1 MLASISPFGE
11 RARRQQWLVTIG
23 WYIGASILGA
33 AVLGATAGAL
43 GALVLPASTSVW
55 AGAVTVLGIVAIAAD
70 LGRIPLVSI
79 RRQVNEDWMAR
90 YRGWV
95 YGAGFG
101 LQLGLGVVT
110 IVTTASVYVT
120 VGVELLSCSA
130 VSGALVGAAFGLA
143 RSLPVLALARVD
155 CAERLRSVH
164 VRVQRLAPYARWAT
178 VAVLVLLTISAGLTA
193 ASELA

>member
-1 MLASISPFGE
+1 MLASISPLGE

-23 WYIGASILGA
+23 WYIGASVVGASLLGA
-33 AVLGATAGAL
+33 AAGGVGAL
-43 GALVLPASTSVW
+43 LPASTAVW
-55 AGAVTVLGIVAIAAD
+55 AVAVTLLGLVAIAAD
-70 LGRIPLVSI
+70 LGRIPLLSM
-79 RRQVNEDWMAR
+79 RRQVNEDWLAR

-120 VGVELLSCSA
+120 VGVELLSRSA
-130 VSGALVGAAFGLA
+130 ISGALVGAAFGLA
-143 RSLPVLALARVD
+143 RSVPILALARAD
-155 CAERLRSVH
+155 RADRLRSVH
-164 VRVQRLAPYARWAT
+164 LRLQRLAPFARWGT
-178 VAVLVLLTISAGLTA
+178 VVALAVLTISAGLTA

>member
-1 MLASISPFGE
+1 MLASISPLGE

-23 WYIGASILGA
+23 WYIGASVVGASLLGA
-33 AVLGATAGAL
+33 AAGGVGAL
-43 GALVLPASTSVW
+43 LPASTAVW
-55 AGAVTVLGIVAIAAD
+55 AVAVTLLGLVAIAAD
-70 LGRIPLVSI
+70 LGRIPLLSI
-79 RRQVNEDWMAR
+79 RRQVNEDWLAR

-120 VGVELLSCSA
+120 VGVELLSRSA
-130 VSGALVGAAFGLA
+130 ISGALVGAAFGLA
-143 RSLPVLALARVD
+143 RSVPILALARAD
-155 CAERLRSVH
+155 RADRLRSVH
-164 VRVQRLAPYARWAT
+164 LRLQRLAPFARWGT
-178 VAVLVLLTISAGLTA
+178 VVALAVLTISAGLTA

>member
-1 MLASISPFGE
+1 MLASISPLGE
-11 RARRQQWLVTIG
+11 RARRQQWLVTVG
-23 WYIGASILGA
+23 WYIGASVLGASLLGA
-33 AVLGATAGAL
+33 AAGAV
-43 GALVLPASTSVW
+43 GALVLSASTAVW
-55 AGAVTVLGIVAIAAD
+55 AGAITVLGIVAIAAD

-120 VGVELLSCSA
+120 VAVELLSRSA
-130 VSGALVGAAFGLA
+130 LSGALVGAAFGLA
-143 RSLPVLALARVD
+143 RSLPVLALARAD
-155 CAERLRSVH
+155 RAERLRSVH
-164 VRVQRLAPYARWAT
+164 LRLQRLAPFARWAT
-178 VAVLVLLTISAGLTA
+178 VAALAVLTISAGVAA

>member
-1 MLASISPFGE
+1 MLASISPLGE
-11 RARRQQWLVTIG
+11 RARRQQWLVTVG
-23 WYIGASILGA
+23 WYIGASVLGASLLGA
-33 AVLGATAGAL
+33 AAGAL
-43 GALVLPASTSVW
+43 GALWLPSSTAVW
-55 AGAVTVLGIVAIAAD
+55 AGAVTVLGIVAIATD

-101 LQLGLGVVT
+101 FQLGLGVVT
-110 IVTTASVYVT
+110 IVTTAIVYVT
-120 VGVELLSCSA
+120 VGVELLSRSA

-143 RSLPVLALARVD
+143 RSLPILALARAD
-155 CAERLRSVH
+155 RAERLRSIH
-164 VRVQRLAPYARWAT
+164 LRVQRLAPFARWAT
-178 VAVLVLLTISAGLTA
+178 VGVLGILTISAALTA

>member
-1 MLASISPFGE
+1 MLASISPLGE
-11 RARRQQWLVTIG
+11 RARRQQWLVTVG
-23 WYIGASILGA
+23 WYIGASLLGASLLGA
-33 AVLGATAGAL
+33 AAGAL
-43 GALVLPASTSVW
+43 GALVLPASTAVW
-55 AGAVTVLGIVAIAAD
+55 AGAVAVLGSVAIAAD

-120 VGVELLSCSA
+120 VGVELLSRSA

-143 RSLPVLALARVD
+143 RSLPILALARAD
-155 CAERLRSVH
+155 RADRLRSVH
-164 VRVQRLAPYARWAT
+164 LRVQRLAPFARWAT
-178 VAVLVLLTISAGLTA
+178 VSVLAVLTISAGLTA

>member
-1 MLASISPFGE
+1 MWAAS
-11 RARRQQWLVTIG
+11 V
-23 WYIGASILGA
+23 
-33 AVLGATAGAL
+33 AVLGSVALAT
-43 GALVLPASTSVW
+43 
-55 AGAVTVLGIVAIAAD
+55 D

-120 VGVELLSCSA
+120 VGIELLSRSA

-143 RSLPVLALARVD
+143 RSLPILALARAD
-155 CAERLRSVH
+155 RADRLRSVH
-164 VRVQRLAPYARWAT
+164 LRVQRLAPFARWTT
-178 VAVLVLLTISAGLTA
+178 VSVLAVLTISAGLTA

>member
-1 MLASISPFGE
+1 MLASISPLGE

-23 WYIGASILGA
+23 WYISASVLGAALLGA
-33 AVLGATAGAL
+33 AVGAL
-43 GALVLPASTSVW
+43 GGLVLPASTAVW
-55 AGAVTVLGIVAIAAD
+55 AGAVAVLGIFAIATD
-70 LGRIPLVSI
+70 VGRLPLVSI

-120 VGVELLSCSA
+120 LGVELLSRSA

-143 RSLPVLALARVD
+143 RSLPVLALARAD
-155 CAERLRSVH
+155 RAERLRSVH
-164 VRVQRLAPYARWAT
+164 LRMQRLAPFARWAT
-178 VAVLVLLTISAGLTA
+178 VAVLAVLTISAGLTA
-193 ASELA
+193 VSELA